1 MRLERLLTHF
11 TPHDGLADISAIIFL
26 EQILTITPISFQA
39 FSAATGNPVDFFQAS
54 DLGKTFDF
62 KFTFA
67 EGIQFSGEALSAGG
81 SLNNVIGSGVF
92 FAPNGGT
99 VVTFRGTLKADVT
112 IDYSGLNFLLWS
124 GFETASGEPART
136 PAMVLTDQSGDPL
149 EFRFGTVPEI
159 ITGSGAT
166 ASVIAVENESFVID
180 VNTRDDGAVDPAS
193 ITYSLGGADASL
205 FTLNTATGALSFT
218 SAPNFEAPQ
227 DSGADNVYNVTVT
240 ATDVIGQSDSQDISI
255 TVQNA
260 NDDPTGEVTIT
271 GTAAEDQTLTAIKN
285 FADEDGLSGA
295 ISYQWKRNGADIVG
309 ATGDTYTLTQ
319 DDVGTAITAVAS
331 YTDDQGTAESI
342 TSAATAAVANV
353 NDDPTGSVN
362 ISGIAAQGYLLLATN
377 TLDDEDGM
385 GAVTYQWQRN
395 GADIAGATGDTY
407 TLTQDDVGTA
417 ITAVASYTDDQGTA
431 ESITSAATAAVA
443 NVNDDPT
450 GSVNI
455 SGIAAQ
461 GYLLL
466 ATNTL
471 DDEDGMGAVTYQW
484 QRDGADIPGAT
495 GATYRLLQG
504 DVGSDITVTA
514 SYTDGQGTSETVT
527 SAGTGS
533 VANVNDAPVAY
544 RVPLQLTAEEDTASN
559 LDFANLAF
567 RDGDGNRLTV
577 TLAVS
582 SGTLTAKDGTGL
594 RISGS
599 GTDTLHLVGSTAS
612 INSFLRLS
620 GNVQYT
626 GAANAN
632 GDAAAALVLSATD
645 GHGGRLRSDPVI
657 NIDISAVNDAP
668 EDVPL
673 ITGTEELGETLTAT
687 VPAGLDPDGIDLAA
701 VSWQWLRG
709 GEVIDGAVSSQ
720 YILTEADIH
729 SQLTVRLSYTD
740 NGGTAET
747 ASSSA
752 TGTIRYGDLE
762 LKGTPEND
770 EMRGRYGDDM
780 LVGGA
785 GTDRLIGGGGHDTL
799 KGNSGSDS
807 LHGWQGNDVL
817 FGGRDDDFLYGG
829 KGNDTLGGGHGNDQ
843 LSGRIGDD
851 VLSGGAGMD
860 TLNGGAGDDLL
871 TGGLGADTFVFGR
884 HAGNDTIT
892 DFGRGDD
899 VIEIKGGAGSL
910 QQISFSQSGDDV
922 LMTFAANSVL
932 IENITVMELNNVDHF
947 IFT

>member
-295 ISYQWKRNGADIVG
+295 ISYQWKRNGADIV
-309 ATGDTYTLTQ
+309 
-319 DDVGTAITAVAS
+319 
-331 YTDDQGTAESI
+331 
-342 TSAATAAVANV
+342 
-353 NDDPTGSVN
+353 
-362 ISGIAAQGYLLLATN
+362 
-377 TLDDEDGM
+377 
-385 GAVTYQWQRN
+385 
-395 GADIAGATGDTY
+395 GATGDTY